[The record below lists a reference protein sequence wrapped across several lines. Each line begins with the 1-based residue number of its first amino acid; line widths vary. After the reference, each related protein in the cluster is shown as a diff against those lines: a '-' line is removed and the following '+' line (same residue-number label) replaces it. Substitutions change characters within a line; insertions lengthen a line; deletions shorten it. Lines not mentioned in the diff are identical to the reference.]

1 MNTMEL
7 LLRLQNEGIEAIPTD
22 WNRYEIAGLKQTSLD
37 IYTEAGNFNQ
47 AESLELTHKGK
58 TQVLL
63 LKDFIKSPLDFIK
76 SIITFDNNLN
86 A

>member
-1 MNTMEL
+1 MKATTL
-7 LLRLQNEGIEAIPTD
+7 LLLLADDNITAIPSD
-22 WNRYEIAGLKQTSLD
+22 WNRYEVQGLKQTSLD
-37 IYTEAGNFNQ
+37 IYIEAGNFNQ

-63 LKDFIKSPLDFIK
+63 LKDFIKSPLDFVK
-76 SIITFDNNLN
+76 SIIHFDNNLN